1 MSLPPTRAISAASA
15 ARAGSHALAAALVP
29 AVLALLLTALPAGAA
44 VRLPAILS
52 DHMVLQRSATTPVW
66 GWADAGETV
75 TVRFGAAVAA
85 TRAGADG
92 RWRVDLD
99 VAGAGA
105 GAAGGNELV
114 VRGAA
119 GEVVVRD
126 VLVGDVWLASGQSN
140 MQKPL
145 GERKGERP
153 TFNHRDEIAAAEAPG
168 VRLFKVARGRAQRP
182 ADDVAGEWV
191 RCSPESVKRTAFSA
205 AAYFFGRRLHRELGV
220 PVGLID
226 ASVGGTRIELWTPS
240 AALAASPGRAPAAD
254 DAVLYNAMVAGL
266 APFGLKGMLW
276 YQGESNLIDDG
287 DGAAYT
293 AKMAA
298 LVGSWRG
305 AFGNDLPFYYVQI
318 APHLYHVVRSAKVA
332 DAEAAARLRA
342 AQAAA
347 LAIPGTGMVVTTDLA
362 DDLADIHPRDKRQ
375 VGLRLA
381 NLALAGTYGRKDI
394 EAWGPRLRAMQ
405 VDGGR
410 ALLLF
415 DHADGLFASDR
426 KPLSWF
432 QVAGADGRWHPARA
446 EIERGRV
453 AVHSDRVPQPA
464 AVRFAW
470 DEAAQPNLVNGAGLP
485 AMPFSTAEPGTVLSD
500 TSVAVPA
507 HMPPAAPAAG
517 TQAARFSEPA
527 HH

>member
-1 MSLPPTRAISAASA
+1 MRRTAALSAALSI
-15 ARAGSHALAAALVP
+15 HCLFP
-29 AVLALLLTALPAGAA
+29 ALLLAALPAGAA

-52 DHMVLQRSATTPVW
+52 DHMVLQRSASTPVW
-66 GWADAGETV
+66 GWADAGEPV
-75 TVRFGAAVAA
+75 SVRLGAAEAS

-99 VAGAGA
+99 LRTAARAG
-105 GAAGGNELV
+105 ELQ

-119 GEVVVRD
+119 SGITVRD
-126 VLVGDVWLASGQSN
+126 VLLGDVWLASGQSN

-153 TFNHRDEIAAAEAPG
+153 TFDYRAEIEAADAPD
-168 VRLFKVARGRAQRP
+168 VRLFKVARKRAMQP

-191 RCSPESVKRTAFSA
+191 RCSPESVERTAFSA

-226 ASVGGTRIELWTPS
+226 SSVGGTRIELWTPALP
-240 AALAASPGRAPAAD
+240 AAAAAAAD
-254 DAVLYNAMVAGL
+254 DAVLYNGMVAGL

-293 AKMAA
+293 AKMAT
-298 LVGSWRG
+298 LVERWRG
-305 AFGNDLPFYYVQI
+305 AFAPRAATPLPFYYVQI
-318 APHLYHVVRSAKVA
+318 APHLYHVVRQAKVA
-332 DAEAAARLRA
+332 DPEAAARLRA

-347 LAIPGTGMVVTTDLA
+347 QAIPGTGMVVTTDLA
-362 DDLADIHPRDKRQ
+362 DDLADIHPRDKRT

-381 NLALAGTYGRKDI
+381 NLALADAYGRKDI
-394 EAWGPRLRAMQ
+394 AAYGPQFRAMQ
-405 VDGGR
+405 VENGR
-410 ALLLF
+410 ALLSF
-415 DHADGLFASDR
+415 DHGAGLFASDR

-432 QVAGADGRWHPARA
+432 QVAGADGRWHPAKA
-446 EIERGRV
+446 DIERGRV
-453 AVHSDRVPQPA
+453 AVGSPKVAQPV

-470 DEAAQPNLVNGAGLP
+470 DEAAEPNLVNGAGLP
-485 AMPFSTAEPGTVLSD
+485 AVPFRTDEPL
-500 TSVAVPA
+500 
-507 HMPPAAPAAG
+507 PPAA
-517 TQAARFSEPA
+517 RR
-527 HH
+527 